1 MALPTVTIN
10 LQNGGLGRV
19 AQSDDGVAGLILTGA
34 AVAGKLELN
43 TVYQLSSPRDLTKYG
58 ITAENNPLA
67 YKELTAFYA
76 EAGDGAELYLL
87 IVSSATTLTQMCGS
101 EDGSPLTKLI
111 TYGRGRIRL
120 VGVNRL
126 LPLEYE
132 TDTSKTGIDNDAVTA
147 AAAAHATGESFA
159 EKVMPFRCLMPAVAW
174 DGTTDNLFKPREA
187 SYNRVGFVMA
197 SDDKTDRSA
206 AIGQV
211 LGRAAKNPVNYSLAR
226 VKSGSIAVN
235 GWLTNGKTPEECDAL
250 LSALDEAGYIIYR
263 TFPKK
268 AGYYFNGDAMAA
280 PLSDDYSNLNY
291 GRIADK
297 AMIIIYTTYIDEI
310 GDDLE
315 VDDSGNIPAPM
326 CAYYEGLINN
336 AVAVAME
343 GEISAFDSFVD
354 PAQNILSSSRMAVGC
369 KITPRGILRDIIVNL
384 GFENPALKQ

>member
-1 MALPTVTIN
+1 MALPNVIIN

-43 TVYQLSSPRDLTKYG
+43 TVYQLSSLRDLTKYG
-58 ITAENNPLA
+58 ITAESNPLA
-67 YKELTAFYA
+67 YKELAAFYT
-76 EAGDGAELYLL
+76 EAGDGAELHLL
-87 IVSSATTLTQMCGS
+87 VVSEATTLTQMCGNEETS
-101 EDGSPLTKLI
+101 ALTKLI

-126 LPLEYE
+126 LPVEYE
-132 TDTSKTGIDNDAVTA
+132 TDTTTTGIDNDAVTA
-147 AAAAHATGESFA
+147 AAAAHAAGESFA
-159 EKVMPFRCLMPAVAW
+159 AKVMPFRCLLPAVAW
-174 DGTTDNLFKPREA
+174 DGKTDKLFKPREA

-197 SDDKTDRSA
+197 SDDQTTHSA

-211 LGRAAKNPVNYSLAR
+211 LGRAASNPVNYSLAR
-226 VKSGSIAVN
+226 VKSGALAIN

-250 LSALDEAGYIIYR
+250 LAALDEAGYIIYR

-268 AGYYFNGDAMAA
+268 SGYYLNGDAMAA

-297 AMIIIYTTYIDEI
+297 ATILIYTTYIDEI

-315 VDDSGNIPAPM
+315 VDESGHIPAPM
-326 CAYYEGLINN
+326 CAYYEGLIDN

-343 GEISAFDSFVD
+343 GEISAFTSYVD
-354 PAQNILSSSRMAVGC
+354 PAQNILSSSRMTVGC

-384 GFENPALKQ
+384 GFENPSLKQ

>member
-19 AQSDDGVAGLILTGA
+19 AQSDDGVAGLILTGT

-43 TVYQLSSPRDLTKYG
+43 RVYPFSSPRDLTKYG
-58 ITAENNPLA
+58 ITAENNSLA
-67 YKELTAFYA
+67 YKELTAFYT
-76 EAGDGAELYLL
+76 EAGEGAELYLM
-87 IVSSATTLTQMCGS
+87 IVSSATTLTQMCS
-101 EDGSPLTKLI
+101 TEADSPLTKLI

-120 VGVNRL
+120 VGMNRL
-126 LPLEYE
+126 LPPEYSSN
-132 TDTSKTGIDNDAVTA
+132 TTTTGIDNDAVTA
-147 AAAAHATGESFA
+147 AAAAHAVGERFA
-159 EKVMPFRCLMPAVAW
+159 AKVMPFRCLMPAVAW
-174 DGTTDNLFKPREA
+174 NGKTDKLFKPREA

-197 SDDKTDRSA
+197 SDDAENRSA

-211 LGRAAKNPVNYSLAR
+211 LGRAAKNPVNYSLGR
-226 VKSGSIAVN
+226 VKSGAIAVN

-250 LSALDEAGYIIYR
+250 LDALDEAGYILYR

-268 AGYYFNGDAMAA
+268 NGYYLNGDAMAA

-297 AMIIIYTTYIDEI
+297 AMILIYTTYIDEI
-310 GDDLE
+310 LDDIE
-315 VDDSGNIPAPM
+315 VDDAGQIPAPM
-326 CAYYEGLINN
+326 CAYYEGLIDN

-343 GEISAFDSFVD
+343 GEISAFSSYVD
-354 PAQNILSSSRMAVGC
+354 PAQNILSSQRMTVGC
-369 KITPRGILRDIIVNL
+369 KITPRGILRDIVVNL